1 MREDW
6 KYWIALSMVN
16 GIGIVLIRNLLIKFY
31 SVKDIFEASK
41 KELANVEG
49 IGSKNAEAIKSFN
62 NWDKVD
68 QELEKIEK
76 WGIQLLP
83 LNDPEYPA
91 SLLQTYNP
99 PPLLYMKG
107 EILSQDTLSIAIVGS
122 RVPDRYGRSVT
133 ETLSSELVSM
143 GVTIVSGLARGI
155 DSIAQSEALKK
166 GGRTIGVLGCGLDQ
180 IYPPENK
187 KLYTAVSQNGAVI
200 SEFNLGTPPIAQNF
214 PRRNRIISGL
224 SLGVVVVQAS
234 EKSGSLISA
243 SFALD
248 QNREVFAVPGEVT
261 KKLSRGTNWL
271 IKRGAKLVETVDDIV
286 SEIDALRKLQTSDL
300 FEEDRNEKILASLSK
315 GQKEVFSVLTKDPM
329 HIDEITKM
337 TGIESSSL
345 LSTLLTLELNDF
357 VAQLPGKH
365 FQIK

>member
-16 GIGIVLIRNLLIKFY
+16 GIGIVLIRNLLTKFH
-31 SVKDIFEASK
+31 SVKGIFGASK
-41 KELANVEG
+41 KELAHVEG
-49 IGSKNAEAIKSFN
+49 IGSKNAEAIKSFDD
-62 NWDKVD
+62 WEKVD

-83 LNDPEYPA
+83 LNDPEYPD

-122 RVPDRYGRSVT
+122 RLPDRYGRSVT
-133 ETLSSELVSM
+133 ETLSTELVSM

-166 GGRTIGVLGCGLDQ
+166 GGRTIGVLGCGLDH

-187 KLYTAVSQNGAVI
+187 KLYTAVSQSGAVI

-248 QNREVFAVPGEVT
+248 QNKEVFKRQNK
-261 KKLSRGTNWL
+261 KKLSL
-271 IKRGAKLVETVDDIV
+271 
-286 SEIDALRKLQTSDL
+286 
-300 FEEDRNEKILASLSK
+300 
-315 GQKEVFSVLTKDPM
+315 
-329 HIDEITKM
+329 H
-337 TGIESSSL
+337 
-345 LSTLLTLELNDF
+345 
-357 VAQLPGKH
+357 
-365 FQIK
+365 

>member
-1 MREDW
+1 
-6 KYWIALSMVN
+6 MVN
-16 GIGIVLIRNLLIKFY
+16 GVGIISIRNLLTKFHTA
-31 SVKDIFEASK
+31 KDIFEASK
-41 KELANVEG
+41 KELAQVEG
-49 IGSKNAEAIKSFN
+49 IGNKNAEAIKSFN
-62 NWDKVD
+62 DWEKVD

-76 WGIQLLP
+76 WGIKLLP
-83 LNDPEYPA
+83 LNDPEYPN

-107 EILSQDTLSIAIVGS
+107 EILPQDTLSIAIVGS

-133 ETLSSELVSM
+133 ETLSAELVSM

-166 GGRTIGVLGCGLDQ
+166 GGRTIGVLGCGLDH

-248 QNREVFAVPGEVT
+248 QNKEVFAVPGEVT

-286 SEIDALRKLQTSDL
+286 SEIDALRSLESTDM
-300 FEEDRNEKILASLSK
+300 FEQERSEKILSSLNKS
-315 GQKEVFSVLTKDPM
+315 QKEVFSALTAEPL
-329 HIDEITKM
+329 HIDEITKL

-345 LSTLLTLELNDF
+345 LSTLLTLELND
-357 VAQLPGKH
+357 VVIQLPGKH